1 MEADNILQLLAGLL
15 AQKSFFFFF
24 SPAPY
29 GYRKNIKDIYI
40 ALEEFIIWLGG
51 SQTAAG

>member
-1 MEADNILQLLAGLL
+1 MGADNILQLLAGLP
-15 AQKSFFFFF
+15 AQQSPPP
-24 SPAPY
+24 SPPAPY
-29 GYRKNIKDIYI
+29 GYRKNIKDEFS

>member
-24 SPAPY
+24 LLY
-29 GYRKNIKDIYI
+29 HMDTGKI
-40 ALEEFIIWLGG
+40 
-51 SQTAAG
+51 